1 MRQIIIKK
9 KKKIKVHRYRRMM
22 KRVLAASAAAVFFI
36 LAGTTLTVYG
46 SEEVKQSAQAPREVI
61 TQILH
66 KHAGSSIEQ
75 GGCYSVPVLHQHE
88 GDEKSGGVC
97 YQTPVF
103 HNHIGNENESG
114 GCYTKPVYHEHQG
127 DEQQGGGCYEEI
139 THIHGAECYQ
149 QADCLMNHAPDGNIL
164 ETWTD
169 TCFGH
174 GQTTFGKSKGI
185 ATHMDC
191 GKGEEERIY
200 RYCLTCGSVS
210 PSLHSYQKL
219 VCQTE
224 EGTVTGYERNCGKD
238 ETTID
243 GYETSCGFEE
253 AEIEGYLISC
263 QKKIDGYAAGC
274 GLNEN
279 QLCGRVIL
287 RNETEGK
294 AQQAVLSVCLEDL
307 TGGQLKLCVPAYE
320 WRDESGRLIGSGE
333 KIEVNENGKYSILV
347 KLENKDVQEAGLCSS
362 ILIDNIEKEN
372 ASPSPEASPS
382 SKTPLPTSTPKTQ
395 TETAPEEHGN
405 SLSEES
411 SSNNEERKALV
422 PQAREIANTA
432 ASEEAQEE
440 FRTVGRTKKAF
451 IPEKIEGSPLPEKP
465 PVIKESRIVEAEE
478 FKAPMEEVTVKES
491 RENPGIFSTRA
502 VRVIAI
508 SGGAALFLFAMVLLL
523 IYLRRSVSVFNDNG
537 EGRMLF
543 LGRCMV
549 KYENSCYGIVIS
561 QAMEEKAWT
570 NRYCIK
576 PGLFRIGK
584 KEGEELI
591 ITKGNKSITAYLE
604 KEMIVML

>member
-9 KKKIKVHRYRRMM
+9 KKKTKVHRCCRRM
-22 KRVLAASAAAVFFI
+22 KRALAAAAAFFI
-36 LAGTTLTVYG
+36 LAGTPLLVYG

-66 KHAGSSIEQ
+66 KHVGSSLEQ
-75 GGCYSVPVLHQHE
+75 GGCYRVPVLHQHE
-88 GDEKSGGVC
+88 GDEKSGGAC
-97 YQTPVF
+97 YQTPVY
-103 HNHIGNENESG
+103 HNHAGNENESG

-127 DEQQGGGCYEEI
+127 DELQGGGCYEEI
-139 THIHGAECYQ
+139 THTHGAECYQ

-191 GKGEEERIY
+191 GKGEEEKIY

-219 VCQTE
+219 VCRTE
-224 EGTVTGYERNCGKD
+224 EGRVTGYERNCGKD

-243 GYETSCGFEE
+243 VYETSCGFEE
-253 AEIEGYLISC
+253 TEIEGYLISC

-307 TGGQLKLCVPAYE
+307 TGGKLKLCVPAYE
-320 WRDESGRLIGSGE
+320 WRDERGRLIGSGE
-333 KIEVNENGKYSILV
+333 KIEVNENGRYSILV
-347 KLENKDVQEAGLCSS
+347 KLENQDVQEAGLRSS
-362 ILIDNIEKEN
+362 ILIDTIEKEN

-382 SKTPLPTSTPKTQ
+382 PKAPLPATTPETQ
-395 TETAPEEHGN
+395 TETAPEDHGN
-405 SLSEES
+405 SSSEES
-411 SSNNEERKALV
+411 GTNNEERKALV
-422 PQAREIANTA
+422 PQDGNIVKTA
-432 ASEEAQEE
+432 ASEESKEE
-440 FRTVGRTKKAF
+440 FRPVGRTKKAF
-451 IPEKIEGSPLPEKP
+451 IPEKIEVSPSPEKP

-478 FKAPMEEVTVKES
+478 FKAPTEEVTVKES
-491 RENPGIFSTRA
+491 RKNPGIFSTQA

-508 SGGAALFLFAMVLLL
+508 SGSAALFLFAMVLLL

-543 LGRCMV
+543 LGRCPV

-576 PGLFRIGK
+576 PGLFRIVK

-591 ITKGNKSITAYLE
+591 ITKGSKSITSYLD